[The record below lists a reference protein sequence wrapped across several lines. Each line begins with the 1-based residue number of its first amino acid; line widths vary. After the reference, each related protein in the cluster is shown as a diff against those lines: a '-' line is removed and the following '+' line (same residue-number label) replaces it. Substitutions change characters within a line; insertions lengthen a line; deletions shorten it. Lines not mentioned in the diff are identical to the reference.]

1 MASTCSSIAF
11 GVAAKQGRRNG
22 ICFRHHARRLLLP
35 HRVLLG
41 T

>member
-22 ICFRHHARRLLLP
+22 ICFRHQSRRLLLP
-35 HRVLLG
+35 HRVPLG